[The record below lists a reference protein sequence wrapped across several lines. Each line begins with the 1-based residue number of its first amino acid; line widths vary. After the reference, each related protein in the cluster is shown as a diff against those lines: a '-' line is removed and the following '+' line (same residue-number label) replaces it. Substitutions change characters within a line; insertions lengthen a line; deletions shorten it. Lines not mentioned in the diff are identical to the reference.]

1 MNLKNKKIIIVS
13 PHPDDETLGAG
24 GFIKKLIEQNNTV
37 KVLTVS
43 GHLPPLYS
51 RADYEVTVEEAKKA
65 YSVLGVE
72 DYAFME
78 NPATFLGDEPVNELN
93 GQIGRFFEEFNPN
106 IVLCPFP
113 DRHIDH
119 RIIFDSV
126 MVASRPVNYGKDI
139 ELLAAYETL
148 SETHWN
154 APYIEPNFN
163 HNLIIDISDQ
173 IEAKLDAL
181 RLYKS
186 QIDENDGPRSIDA
199 VRALA
204 KFRGSQAGFPYG
216 EAMYIIRQIY

>member
-1 MNLKNKKIIIVS
+1 MALKNKKIIVVS
-13 PHPDDETLGAG
+13 PHPDDETLGVG
-24 GFIKKLIEQNNTV
+24 GFIKKLIQQDNVV

-43 GHLPPLYS
+43 GHLPPLYDRS
-51 RADYEVTVEEAKKA
+51 DYELTVKEAKRA
-65 YSVLGVE
+65 YGIIGVE
-72 DYAFME
+72 DYTFME
-78 NPATFLGDEPVNELN
+78 IPATFVGDEPVNKLN
-93 GQIGRFFEEFNPN
+93 ARISSYFQEFKPN

-119 RIIFDSV
+119 RVIFDSV
-126 MVASRPVNYGKDI
+126 MVASRPVNFGKDI

-163 HNLIIDISDQ
+163 HNLIVDITEQ

-186 QIDENDGPRSIDA
+186 QIHETEGPRSIDA

-204 KFRGSQAGFPYG
+204 KFRGSQAGFSYG
-216 EAMYIIRQIY
+216 EALYVIRQTY